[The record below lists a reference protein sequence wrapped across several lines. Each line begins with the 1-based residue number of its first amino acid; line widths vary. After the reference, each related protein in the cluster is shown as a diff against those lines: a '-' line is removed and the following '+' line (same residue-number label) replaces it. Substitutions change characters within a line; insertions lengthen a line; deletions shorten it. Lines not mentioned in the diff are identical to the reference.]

1 MGPRLI
7 SELVMA
13 EKEKG
18 SVLSAAQGH
27 WPISG
32 ARSVASVSNHPG

>member
-7 SELVMA
+7 SELVTA
-13 EKEKG
+13 EKG
-18 SVLSAAQGH
+18 SMLSAAQGH